1 MLVVLANCIKQC
13 KCGFR
18 DRHSLIVGVL
28 KTIPMVFL
36 IIGLSLTTAAIEGGD
51 AMIGAFAI
59 NIASHFAVVMV
70 GGQSKYSHFIHAYL
84 KQNDHSLR

>member
-18 DRHSLIVGVL
+18 NRHSFIVGVL
-28 KTIPMVFL
+28 KTVLMVIL
-36 IIGLSLTTAAIEGGD
+36 TIGLSLTTAALEGGI

-70 GGQSKYSHFIHAYL
+70 GGQSKYSHFIYAHL
-84 KQNDHSLR
+84 EQDIRGS